1 MSLLSRP
8 SPCRLSP
15 RPSVQRPCPPSP
27 RAVLAFPGPSFCSET
42 VRSLCDSKHKT
53 TQRLTPWLP
62 RESCTKGR
70 GGLFFHAASCAAQRS
85 DAAPARTSH
94 LHTYKTRSRQTTA
107 LGTQRRRSA
116 QPGKTTALLR
126 LLFLRRKMQPSLSDV
141 VGVAF
146 FAAFNGAFLMW
157 SRGRTS
163 SPMLHLPTVN
173 VAVPEKIIN

>member
-1 MSLLSRP
+1 MQLYVFASTLALPQPYPHDLPEEPSISP
-8 SPCRLSP
+8 SPCLLSP

-126 LLFLRRKMQPSLSDV
+126 LLFLRRKGPRPS
-141 VGVAF
+141 
-146 FAAFNGAFLMW
+146 
-157 SRGRTS
+157 SRPGLR
-163 SPMLHLPTVN
+163 HQ
-173 VAVPEKIIN
+173 KQ